1 MRGIIAGLALL
12 AAQGAQAAEPPKC
25 LTRAQ
30 INDATLFLLPSVLD
44 AFAAKCRAA
53 LPANAYLLNGGQAL
67 SKRLAA
73 TGGDHWQGAM
83 SIVTQFAGDKK
94 LPTTGLSPDTAR
106 ALIRDVLTSQV
117 LDKLKASDCGR
128 INEGLD
134 ILAPLPPE
142 NIGRMVALF
151 IDIGGESDRAKGKS
165 GPPPI
170 CP

>member
-1 MRGIIAGLALL
+1 MRGIIAGLAVL

-44 AFAAKCRAA
+44 AVAAKCRAS

-67 SKRLAA
+67 SRRLAA
-73 TGGDHWQGAM
+73 TGEGHWQGAV
-83 SIVTQFAGDKK
+83 SILTQLAGDKK
-94 LPTTGLSPDTAR
+94 LPTSSLSPETAR
-106 ALIRDVLTSQV
+106 ALVRDVLANEV
-117 LDKLKASDCGR
+117 LKKLRTTDCGR

-151 IDIGGESDRAKGKS
+151 IDIGGEADRAKGKS